1 MQPWSPPTGRNATSG
16 RRAPAPS
23 LPATRH
29 AWSRRDTRRRQRS
42 TPPRRPCG
50 SPEHRPER
58 SHARAAR
65 RSPVRRPGEAR
76 GRAPSGL
83 YQEMDPGHLWRLDVQ
98 RRQAPAG
105 LRRLSHAARVRDRK
119 AVMPP
124 AEAVPDTGLTLRQ
137 YYVMVGFGA
146 FVTTIAQPGV
156 IGRLPLQL
164 LLKQELHFTAQ
175 TLAAFMLIATFAW
188 NVKPVAGI
196 LSDAFPLFGTRRR
209 HYMLLGSGLA
219 ALCWFLTGVVP
230 RSYWPLLLATFGANT
245 FMVIASTV
253 MGGLMV
259 EAGQKY
265 GISGRITSLRQA
277 LQSIVSVGNG
287 VLGGYLAAT
296 AFGWTVG
303 IATGLLVVL
312 AVVTLLTL
320 TERPIPSRRHEVLR
334 DAGRQMAT
342 LLRSWPLWAA
352 GIFLALVY
360 ISPGFQTPLLYLQT
374 DTLKFSL
381 PFIGLMETI
390 EGLTGLGGAL
400 VYAALCRRYNLRR
413 LLVTAIAANA
423 VFTLAYLAYSGRS
436 APVIHGLGGL
446 VVICSELALM
456 DLAVRATPRGC
467 ESLGFAIMMSAR
479 NFAMKGSDVIGSW
492 LLDSRG
498 WAFADLVWLNAA
510 TTALVL
516 VLIPLLPRLL
526 LLGRDGEPVVDGAGV
541 GAAPRAQE
549 HA

>member
-1 MQPWSPPTGRNATSG
+1 
-16 RRAPAPS
+16 
-23 LPATRH
+23 
-29 AWSRRDTRRRQRS
+29 
-42 TPPRRPCG
+42 
-50 SPEHRPER
+50 
-58 SHARAAR
+58 
-65 RSPVRRPGEAR
+65 
-76 GRAPSGL
+76 
-83 YQEMDPGHLWRLDVQ
+83 
-98 RRQAPAG
+98 
-105 LRRLSHAARVRDRK
+105 
-119 AVMPP
+119 MPP
-124 AEAVPDTGLTLRQ
+124 AEAAPDTGLTLRQ
-137 YYVMVGFGA
+137 YYVMVGLGA
-146 FVTTIAQPGV
+146 FVTTIAQAGV

-342 LLRSWPLWAA
+342 LSLLAA
-352 GIFLALVY
+352 LGRRHLPGARLHLTRLSDAAALSSDRHAEVQPA
-360 ISPGFQTPLLYLQT
+360 IHRAHGDDRGPDGPRR
-374 DTLKFSL
+374 
-381 PFIGLMETI
+381 
-390 EGLTGLGGAL
+390 GAL

-516 VLIPLLPRLL
+516 VFIPLLPRLL
-526 LLGRDGEPVVDGAGV
+526 LLGRDGEPIVDGAGV
-541 GAAPRAQE
+541 GAAPLAQE

>member
-1 MQPWSPPTGRNATSG
+1 
-16 RRAPAPS
+16 
-23 LPATRH
+23 
-29 AWSRRDTRRRQRS
+29 
-42 TPPRRPCG
+42 
-50 SPEHRPER
+50 
-58 SHARAAR
+58 
-65 RSPVRRPGEAR
+65 
-76 GRAPSGL
+76 
-83 YQEMDPGHLWRLDVQ
+83 
-98 RRQAPAG
+98 
-105 LRRLSHAARVRDRK
+105 
-119 AVMPP
+119 MPP
-124 AEAVPDTGLTLRQ
+124 AEAAPDTGLTLRQ
-137 YYVMVGFGA
+137 YYVMVGLGA

-253 MGGLMV
+253 
-259 EAGQKY
+259 
-265 GISGRITSLRQA
+265 
-277 LQSIVSVGNG
+277 
-287 VLGGYLAAT
+287 
-296 AFGWTVG
+296 G

-312 AVVTLLTL
+312 TLVTLFTL

-342 LLRSWPLWAA
+342 LVRSWPLWAA

-400 VYAALCRRYNLRR
+400 VSAALCRRYNLRR

-516 VLIPLLPRLL
+516 VFIPLLPRLL
-526 LLGRDGEPVVDGAGV
+526 LLGRDGEPIVDGAGV
-541 GAAPRAQE
+541 GAAPLAQE